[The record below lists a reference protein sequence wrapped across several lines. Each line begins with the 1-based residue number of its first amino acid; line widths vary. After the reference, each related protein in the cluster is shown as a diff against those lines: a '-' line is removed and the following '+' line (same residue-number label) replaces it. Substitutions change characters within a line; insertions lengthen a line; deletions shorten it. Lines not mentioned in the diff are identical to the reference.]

1 MRITKIAVCL
11 LMLIG
16 LLMLCSHKVAKASE
30 HSPASVATYTGTIVT
45 SFTITI
51 DSTGLP
57 TTKMACVVQTALTDS
72 GNSFKEL
79 AESNATVSGSTAT
92 CTVKLPYS
100 WTLSDASTD
109 TISIEYD
116 VVTPTT
122 LPTTNASPGRY
133 SRRTFSIAVPANGAT
148 TDETIDVTI

>member
-11 LMLIG
+11 LIFTG
-16 LLMLCSHKVAKASE
+16 LLTLSPRTVVKA
-30 HSPASVATYTGTIVT
+30 AATTYTGTIVT

-57 TTKMACVVQTALTDS
+57 TSKMACVVQTSLSDS
-72 GNSFKEL
+72 GNTFKEL

-100 WTLSDASTD
+100 WTLSDGSTD

-133 SRRTFSIAVPANGAT
+133 SRRTFTIPVPASGAT
-148 TDETIDVTI
+148 TDESVDVTI